1 MSTITTQAGRAVRAT
16 VPGRFRRSGAR
27 PGAAGPDTTDT
38 TSTDTTST
46 GTSSTGATAG
56 AAARTARI
64 TPRGLWALAAL
75 VLVAALAVGATLG
88 RQAWTAHQDQQARAE
103 AVAAAKQLAINFV
116 TVDYQHVDD
125 DIARVRSGAT
135 GTFLQSYSSSVADL
149 KKVLVQNKTVSRAE
163 RTEAA
168 LVSGDRDSAVVLVGV
183 VAPTQNTSVP
193 DGEKKTYRMRL
204 ELRKASDAW
213 KVENLEF
220 VG

>member
-27 PGAAGPDTTDT
+27 PGSAGSDTTDT
-38 TSTDTTST
+38 TSTVTTSDDP
-46 GTSSTGATAG
+46 AAG
-56 AAARTARI
+56 ASARTARI

-88 RQAWTAHQDQQARAE
+88 RQAWAAHQDQQARAE
-103 AVAAAKQLAINFV
+103 AVAAAKQLAVNFV

-125 DIARVRSGAT
+125 DIARVRAGAT
-135 GTFLQSYSSSVADL
+135 GTFLQSYSGSAEEL
-149 KKVLVQNKTVSRAE
+149 KQVLVQNKTVSRAE

>member
-16 VPGRFRRSGAR
+16 VPGRFRRSGTR
-27 PGAAGPDTTDT
+27 PGDGRPDTTDT
-38 TSTDTTST
+38 TSTDTTT
-46 GTSSTGATAG
+46 TDASSPGATAG

-88 RQAWTAHQDQQARAE
+88 RQAWVAHQDQQARAE

-135 GTFLQSYSSSVADL
+135 GTFLQSYSSSVGEL

-193 DGEKKTYRMRL
+193 EGEKKTYRMRL